1 MIIFPESQ
9 DTAVQNALAEN
20 YFEELNLQQ
29 AEIKFRTDSEM
40 LPNDPFAQYNY
51 AVILHRLGDEHG
63 AWEFFLKA
71 AEASLPQRFISY
83 CPEILETALAIGYAD
98 DLADLTTPVLRKNPY
113 DEEMTVYRGWA
124 EIVRGNIPEG
134 TSLIEKAEKLN
145 PNNEKVRY
153 AVKYKETM
161 LQ

>member
-1 MIIFPESQ
+1 MAI
-9 DTAVQNALAEN
+9 T
-20 YFEELNLQQ
+20 
-29 AEIKFRTDSEM
+29 KTDFMRGMQCPKM
-40 LPNDPFAQYNY
+40 LWLDKHKPGLR
-51 AVILHRLGDEHG
+51 VIE
-63 AWEFFLKA
+63 
-71 AEASLPQRFISY
+71 
-83 CPEILETALAIGYAD
+83 PEIQALLDAGNAFGD
-98 DLADLTTPVLRKNPY
+98 QAMGMFGPY
-113 DEEMTVYRGWA
+113 EEMTVYRGWA